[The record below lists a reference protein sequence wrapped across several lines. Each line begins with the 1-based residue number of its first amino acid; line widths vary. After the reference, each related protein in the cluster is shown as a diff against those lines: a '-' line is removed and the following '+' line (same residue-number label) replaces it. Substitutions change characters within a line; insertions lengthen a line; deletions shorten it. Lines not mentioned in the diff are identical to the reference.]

1 MGEHNRLNALAAVA
15 VADNLQIPVD
25 VLSEALE
32 SFENVKRRQEIRGQK
47 NGVTVMD
54 DFAHHPT
61 AVKETLAAIKPFY
74 KNGRIIAVF
83 EPRTNTSMRDVFQ
96 DVYPLCFDPADLI
109 CIRKP
114 PLLNKIPPGH
124 RFSSEK
130 LTQDLIKR
138 GKEAYYFPDTE
149 AIIDFLVEEANSGD
163 LILIMSNGGFDN
175 IHQRLLELL

>member
-138 GKEAYYFPDTE
+138 GKEAYY
-149 AIIDFLVEEANSGD
+149 LVEEANSGD